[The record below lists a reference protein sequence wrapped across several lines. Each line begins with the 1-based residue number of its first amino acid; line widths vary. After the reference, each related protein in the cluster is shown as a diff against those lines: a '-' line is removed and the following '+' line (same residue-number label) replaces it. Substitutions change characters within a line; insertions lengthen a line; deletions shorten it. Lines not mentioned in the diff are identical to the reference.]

1 MNVIPKVVTRA
12 GSRSLLKLNASSPT
26 LLVVAGVGGLVATAV
41 LASKASRK
49 LDPIIEDHQTARR
62 RIAMPSTSSMVYNS
76 KREEQKAILSVYVD
90 TSLKLTKL
98 YGPTL
103 LIGSASVI
111 SVLGGHKIL
120 RGRQIAT
127 MAAYSGLL
135 EQFQNYRKRIAQTLG
150 DEVEKGIYEGARG
163 EWQEDPDHKGEYKL
177 KPVFDK
183 DVDKNSYLRPW
194 FDEFN
199 NNWTRDPVANYL
211 FVKGVQQ
218 HMNNLLSVRGHVFLN
233 EALDALGMPRVRE
246 GQAAGWLRNGKG
258 DGYVDFGFMSSL
270 DPVSIA
276 FCNGAER
283 SVRLNFNIDG
293 IIWDQI

>member
-1 MNVIPKVVTRA
+1 MNLVPKAVTRM
-12 GSRSLLKLNASSPT
+12 GSRTLLKLNGSSPT

-49 LDPIIEDHQTARR
+49 LDPIIETH
-62 RIAMPSTSSMVYNS
+62 RI
-76 KREEQKAILSVYVD
+76 KREDIKTNSGREVFVSNRAEQKAILELYVE
-90 TSLKLTKL
+90 TGTKLTKL

-103 LIGSASVI
+103 FIGTASVI

-135 EQFQNYRKRIAQTLG
+135 EQFQNYRKRIADTLG
-150 DEVEKGIYEGARG
+150 EEVEKGIYEGARG
-163 EWQEDPDHKGEYKL
+163 EWKENPDHPGEYQLTPVYDPDQ
-177 KPVFDK
+177 PAD
-183 DVDKNSYLRPW
+183 YLRPW

-211 FVKGVQQ
+211 FLKGVQQ
-218 HMNNLLSVRGHVFLN
+218 HMNNRLAVKGHVFLN
-233 EALDALGMPRVRE
+233 EVFDALGMERCSE
-246 GQAAGWLRNGKG
+246 GAVVGWVKHRSKG
-258 DGYVDFGFMSSL
+258 DGYVDFGFMTSR
-270 DPVSIA
+270 DPVAIA

-293 IIWDQI
+293 VIWDQI